1 MEPIPKINLPTP
13 YKIQTKLTTLNK
25 IGKEKILNFIGSNE
39 VETMFYLYLF
49 KKYKSNCFLY
59 DKDVLKQTLG
69 RRILG
74 MSILIMTKYEPY
86 EKKEIEDQLITLAD
100 VLVNCIKKDAKII
113 IIPVQLVF
121 TDGCHANV
129 LIYRKNLNQ
138 IEHFEPHGKNYS
150 THDDNTNKII
160 LGWMKFF
167 VSRINAELFT
177 SKMQQ
182 IKLIESTDVCP
193 YINGLQ
199 NLEGWSNIPLVKGV
213 EPGGYCVAWSMFF
226 TELCLKNPNI
236 PSLELMN
243 YIFNTLLYMSEME
256 KRDYLRSVIRGYS
269 VFINEKITKY
279 FSLFGESGL
288 TIKKIQNF
296 TRNKRTN
303 FLLILKRLI
312 ELEMDLETDPLHI
325 EKTFELITKKIA
337 EFSKDENMLDE
348 GNKTLIMRKIA
359 RLVEMKGFYE
369 KYKKF
374 KVSEPTESISSQIQ
388 KSIPKQN
395 IMVQKKPVKVCPEG
409 KEINPKTARCVK
421 IKIKTKTQK
430 VRKIKIP
437 KAKTPQQ
444 KVEIE
449 EPEIKSTKSCPPG
462 KEINPKTGRC
472 IKIKTK
478 TQKVRKIKIPKAKT
492 PKQKV
497 EIEEPKKVLETVK
510 LEPEIKSTKSC
521 PPGKEINPKT
531 GRCIKIKTQ
540 KVKKVKIPKMKT
552 PKILPKAVLIP
563 KVVLKLEPP
572 PIKSLRPMSP
582 DLPPP
587 FEPEPKVVLE
597 PVKLVPEIKVTKEC
611 PPGKEINPKTGR
623 CVKVK
628 TKTQKMKKMK
638 IPKKIMEK
646 LEQRPKTCPEG
657 KEINPKTGRC
667 IKVKTRKQKIRKIKM

>member
-1 MEPIPKINLPTP
+1 MDLTPKIKLPVP
-13 YKIQTKLTTLNK
+13 YKSVEKIDNKLKSLSKT
-25 IGKEKILNFIGSNE
+25 GSEKILNFIGSNE

-100 VLVNCIKKDAKII
+100 VLVNCIKKDTKII

-121 TDGCHANV
+121 SNGCHANV

-150 THDDNTNKII
+150 SYDDNTNKII

-177 SKMQQ
+177 SKMRQ

-348 GNKTLIMRKIA
+348 RNKTLIMRKIA
-359 RLVEMKGFYE
+359 KLVEMKGFYE

-421 IKIKTKTQK
+421 IKIKIKTKTQKVRKIKILKAKTPQQKVEIEEPKVVLEPVKLEPEIKSTKSCPPGKEINPKTGRCVKIKIKTKTQK

-449 EPEIKSTKSCPPG
+449 EPEIKSTK
-462 KEINPKTGRC
+462 T
-472 IKIKTK
+472 
-478 TQKVRKIKIPKAKT
+478 
-492 PKQKV
+492 
-497 EIEEPKKVLETVK
+497 
-510 LEPEIKSTKSC
+510 C

-552 PKILPKAVLIP
+552 PKILP

-623 CVKVK
+623 CIKIK
-628 TKTQKMKKMK
+628 TKTQKNRKMK

-646 LEQRPKTCPEG
+646 LEQRPKTCPPG

-667 IKVKTRKQKIRKIKM
+667 IKIKTRKQKIKE

>member
-1 MEPIPKINLPTP
+1 MEPIPKISLPTP

-25 IGKEKILNFIGSNE
+25 IGKEKILTFIGSNE

-74 MSILIMTKYEPY
+74 MSIHINTKYEPQ
-86 EKKEIEDQLITLAD
+86 EKKEIEDQLIILAD

-177 SKMQQ
+177 SKMRQ

-303 FLLILKRLI
+303 FLFILKRLI

-325 EKTFELITKKIA
+325 EKTLELITKKIE
-337 EFSKDENMLDE
+337 EFSKDVNMLDE
-348 GNKTLIMRKIA
+348 RNKKLIMRNIA
-359 RLVEMKGFYE
+359 RLAEMKGFYE
-369 KYKKF
+369 KYQNF
-374 KVSEPTESISSQIQ
+374 NVSESTGSNSSPM
-388 KSIPKQN
+388 KSNAKQN
-395 IMVQKKPVKVCPEG
+395 IMIQKKTVKVCPEG
-409 KEINPKTARCVK
+409 KEINPRTGRCVK
-421 IKIKTKTQK
+421 PKTQK
-430 VRKIKIP
+430 VRN
-437 KAKTPQQ
+437 
-444 KVEIE
+444 V
-449 EPEIKSTKSCPPG
+449 
-462 KEINPKTGRC
+462 
-472 IKIKTK
+472 K
-478 TQKVRKIKIPKAKT
+478 TQKVRNVKTQKVKTPKQTKVKT

-497 EIEEPKKVLETVK
+497 EIQEPKKVLEPVKLEPVKLEPVKLEPVK

-531 GRCIKIKTQ
+531 GRCIKIKTS
-540 KVKKVKIPKMKT
+540 KVKK
-552 PKILPKAVLIP
+552 P

-572 PIKSLRPMSP
+572 PPL
-582 DLPPP
+582 
-587 FEPEPKVVLE
+587 EPEPKVVLE
-597 PVKLVPEIKVTKEC
+597 PVKLVPEIKTC

-628 TKTQKMKKMK
+628 TQK
-638 IPKKIMEK
+638 IRLEK
-646 LEQRPKTCPEG
+646 VLLEKVRKPKTCPPG

-667 IKVKTRKQKIRKIKM
+667 VKVKTRKQKIKE